1 MVIPSMTVGCHRF
14 QRLFAM
20 RDLFSSYF
28 GLKSPP
34 GTLLTCISPLN
45 PSLEHHV
52 DHTPAASIG
61 AGVYKLGMQRS
72 LPYNVVS
79 IHRFGTPWTF
89 TVFYNKMPNSTVG
102 FRPGY
107 FTDTPY
113 GCSTP
118 VEYMVDLYPSFGARC
133 IWFRKQRPYWIL
145 KGGRLLCIVPIGA
158 PGTYTKWAEKY
169 DPKYILEMIQAI
181 IYQLEASGDAIVLLP
196 VTSDGIP
203 RPDPRSW
210 TLRSPIPNQTF
221 ALAPVVDEHDIRRDK
236 WLTPGLYVGSWGGM
250 VVEVHVFL
258 WNCHSEIDE
267 RRYWNDVLQQ
277 YDMISRKGIAN
288 LFPQLVGHVSQ
299 DNVQVGFMFKY
310 ENCRPV
316 MHADKQLALELLKI
330 VEDHDLLCV
339 GLSKGLDYMTF
350 RITDRGCIFSDVR
363 ELREVLP
370 SEVSEGRQRYHADA
384 LDAVLFHNELAF
396 ASGFSPDSF
405 PTFASVKPMDIVLPP
420 LPQISKYDARLLEEH
435 VRHNFVSQTYYAIE
449 VSILSQMQERI
460 RPTDCSSRPM
470 ESYRNSQLCMTSE
483 MDLNL
488 PSRERFRSG
497 SSEWPLAPISPRLQG
512 TAEDKGFGL
521 WPQHI

>member
-1 MVIPSMTVGCHRF
+1 MVIPSTTVGYHSF
-14 QRLFAM
+14 PQLFTM
-20 RDLFSSYF
+20 RDLFSSSF

-52 DHTPAASIG
+52 DHARAASIG
-61 AGVYKLGMQRS
+61 AGVYELGMQRS
-72 LPYNVVS
+72 LPYNVLS
-79 IHRFGTPWTF
+79 IHRFGTGSPWTI
-89 TVFYNKMPNSTVG
+89 TVFYNNMSNPTAG

-133 IWFRKQRPYWIL
+133 IWFHKQRPYWIL

-158 PGTYTKWAEKY
+158 PGTYTKWAEKH

-221 ALAPVVDEHDIRRDK
+221 ALAPIIDEHDIRRDK

-258 WNCHSEIDE
+258 WNCDSDVDE

-277 YDMISRKGIAN
+277 YDMISRKGIAS
-288 LFPQLVGHVSQ
+288 LFPQLVGHVSH
-299 DNVQVGFMFKY
+299 DNMQIGFMFKH
-310 ENCRPV
+310 EKSRPL
-316 MHADKQLALELLKI
+316 MHADKQLALDLLKI
-330 VEDHDLLCV
+330 AEDHDLLCV
-339 GLSKGLDYMTF
+339 GLPKGLDYMTF

-370 SEVSEGRQRYHADA
+370 SEVSEGRQWYHADA
-384 LDAVLFHNELAF
+384 LNAVLFHNELAF

-420 LPQISKYDARLLEEH
+420 LPQISKYDARLLKEH

-449 VSILSQMQERI
+449 VSILSQMREGI
-460 RPTDCSSRPM
+460 RPT
-470 ESYRNSQLCMTSE
+470 
-483 MDLNL
+483 
-488 PSRERFRSG
+488 
-497 SSEWPLAPISPRLQG
+497 EWPLAPISSRLQG
-512 TAEDKGFGL
+512 TIEDKGLEDGL
-521 WPQHI
+521 LYGRSIFRASSTSTLTST